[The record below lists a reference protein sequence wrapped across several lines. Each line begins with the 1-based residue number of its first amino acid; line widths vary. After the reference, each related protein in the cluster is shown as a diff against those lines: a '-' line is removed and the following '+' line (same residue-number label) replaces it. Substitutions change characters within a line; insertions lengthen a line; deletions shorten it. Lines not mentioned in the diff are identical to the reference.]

1 MITRQVEQ
9 RNGALST
16 LNVIVEVSRDPDV
29 MRRLA
34 TIRNVV
40 EGRIVFTT
48 SFGIEDQAI
57 GHAIFSQGLDIE
69 VVTLDTGRL
78 FPETYD
84 LWTRTER
91 QYGRRIPALC
101 PDHVSV
107 EALVALQG
115 INGFFASVEAR
126 RGLLRNPQDRAP
138 WARARRCGGLDYR
151 PARRSVGRPRRDLS
165 CCH

>member
-16 LNVIVEVSRDPDV
+16 LNVIVDVSRDPDV

-40 EGRIVFTT
+40 DGRIVFTT

-84 LWTRTER
+84 LWARTER
-91 QYGRRIPALC
+91 KYDRRILA
-101 PDHVSV
+101 
-107 EALVALQG
+107 
-115 INGFFASVEAR
+115 F
-126 RGLLRNPQDRAP
+126 
-138 WARARRCGGLDYR
+138 
-151 PARRSVGRPRRDLS
+151 
-165 CCH
+165 